1 VQSRKRLYG
10 KLLGAPSLLGCSL
23 SANSDRF
30 FSCSRERL
38 HWIAA
43 DGAGEQGCWF
53 FSSLDK
59 ADTDSKAFLMLTAY
73 AFHTH
78 SACLQK
84 YILAASK
91 GLRVYSWTPSNR
103 RVRVASYSYLPK
115 YLMAKYP

>member
-1 VQSRKRLYG
+1 
-10 KLLGAPSLLGCSL
+10 
-23 SANSDRF
+23 
-30 FSCSRERL
+30 
-38 HWIAA
+38 
-43 DGAGEQGCWF
+43 
-53 FSSLDK
+53 
-59 ADTDSKAFLMLTAY
+59 MLTAY